1 MALTWANQHV
11 IYRGPRTLVYAEA
24 TFDNSYDAGG
34 ETVHGGDISGL
45 TSIIGMTAMQS
56 GGYDSTYTRT
66 NDTSG
71 KIQIFASLTPDT
83 NSATSV
89 PLESAAARDF
99 STTTISYLIVG
110 R

>member
-24 TFDNSYDAGG
+24 TFDSSYNAGG
-34 ETVHGGDISGL
+34 ETVNAGDITGL
-45 TSIIGMTAMQS
+45 SSIIGMAVLQN
-56 GGYDSTYTRT
+56 GGYDATYTRT

-71 KIQIFASLTPDT
+71 KLQIFASLTPDT
-83 NSATSV
+83 NSAVSA
-89 PLESAAARDF
+89 PLEAAAARDY
-99 STTTISYLIVG
+99 STTAISCLFVG